1 MSRHVSFI
9 YTSKDY
15 HFPHVEHNSQHLRT
29 KSKKMWMECVHFP
42 PSLTPPKAV
51 NRCWHSDGSDP
62 PHTASWQRS
71 GGGSSCRSER
81 ETVADLGAES
91 FSPPLT
97 VTLYLKKWH
106 YETGNRTSFSF
117 SLLFDH
123 TSFFFKLLF
132 VFSTRFEAN
141 INLFTQI
148 WDGIACPH
156 RAQGSFWVYNYE

>member
-1 MSRHVSFI
+1 MSRHVFFI
-9 YTSKDY
+9 CTSKNY
-15 HFPHVEHNSQHLRT
+15 HLPHVEHNSQHLRT

-62 PHTASWQRS
+62 PRAQHSASWQRS
-71 GGGSSCRSER
+71 GGGSSRRSER
-81 ETVADLGAES
+81 ETVADLGAGS

-97 VTLYLKKWH
+97 VTLHLKKWH

-123 TSFFFKLLF
+123 TSFFLIIIICFF
-132 VFSTRFEAN
+132 N
-141 INLFTQI
+141 
-148 WDGIACPH
+148 
-156 RAQGSFWVYNYE
+156 SFWSEH